1 MEPLLLRY
9 KSVNVVSEGIG
20 CLVLGIP
27 YNVHTIEEET
37 MSQWNTPLTHLV
49 TWVEAKVIL
58 WLADL
63 LYFKVFGPSNV
74 SLLFD
79 GQLEIW

>member
-20 CLVLGIP
+20 CLVFSIP
-27 YNVHTIEEET
+27 YNVHTIKEEA
-37 MSQWNTPLTHLV
+37 MSQWNTPFTHLV
-49 TWVEAKVIL
+49 TWVEAEVIL

-63 LYFKVFGPSNV
+63 LYFKVFRPSNV
-74 SLLFD
+74 SFLFH
-79 GQLEIW
+79 GQLEVG